1 MAFRE
6 ITIGVDHSMSSTGI
20 AVIAM
25 TDEELPILL
34 EGIEVRTS
42 PKDSYGERL
51 EQIYDEFVRM
61 VEKYD
66 PDHIVRE
73 QSISV
78 WGRNNS
84 TQVIFRVVGV
94 LDLAYEKVRGGD
106 FPTIPIKQVKKLITG
121 DGKADKSE
129 MDIAVRHIMSIDDED
144 YFKTKRGRLKDDIV
158 DAVGIALSYYDKKG
172 IYKLN

>member
-1 MAFRE
+1 MAFKH
-6 ITIGVDHSMSSTGI
+6 ITLGVDHSMSSTGL
-20 AVIAM
+20 AVVAM
-25 TDEELPILL
+25 TDEGLPILL

-42 PKDSYGERL
+42 SKDSYGTRL
-51 EQIYDEFVRM
+51 AKIYDEFVKM
-61 VEKYD
+61 VEKYE
-66 PDHIVRE
+66 PEHIVRE

-84 TQVIFRVVGV
+84 TQVIFRVVGA

-121 DGKADKSE
+121 DGKADKGE
-129 MDIAVRHIMSIDDED
+129 MDIAVRHIMSIDDDD

-158 DAVGIALSYYDKKG
+158 DAVGIALAHYHKKG
-172 IYKLN
+172 IYKVR